1 MKPRMNVTHAM
12 VLCAGLGTRLRPLTD
27 ERPKPLVPV
36 RDRPL
41 ASWAMERLAAAG
53 VRRFVANAHHLSEQV
68 EPALAPWAS
77 RLDASLTVLRETEL
91 LGTGGGIRNALPE
104 LGDDFFVFNGD
115 VLAAPDLAAAA
126 AAHRASD
133 AWITLVLRH
142 DPRAERLGAVEVDD
156 EGRVRRILG
165 EGPAPEV
172 PVRAC
177 LFTGVYVVSRRVADD
192 LPRSGCVVRHTLRRL
207 LARGERV
214 SAVVDAGTWHDLGT
228 PESYA
233 GAQFALLRG
242 ELQGFEGTLGARY
255 VGPEVSIDG
264 DVDVVGPTV
273 LGTGARVRGK
283 GRVQRVIAW
292 PGAEVVAPC
301 SDQIVTPRSVV
312 HLPTPG
318 EGA

>member
-1 MKPRMNVTHAM
+1 MNVTHAM

-41 ASWAMERLAAAG
+41 AAWAMERLAGAG
-53 VRRFVANAHHLSEQV
+53 ARHLVANAHHLAEQI

-77 RLDASLTVLRETEL
+77 RLGASLTVLREAEL
-91 LGTGGGIRNALPE
+91 LGTGGGILNALPA

-126 AAHRASD
+126 AAHRATD
-133 AWITLVLRH
+133 AWMTLVLRH
-142 DPRAERLGAVEVDD
+142 DPRAERLGAIEVDG

-165 EGPAPEV
+165 EGAAPDA

-192 LPRSGCVVRHTLRRL
+192 LPRAGCVVRHTLRRL

-214 SAVVDAGTWHDLGT
+214 SAVVDDGAWHDLGT

-233 GAQFALLRG
+233 RAQFSMLRG
-242 ELQGFEGTLGARY
+242 ELQGFEASPDAQYR
-255 VGPEVSIDG
+255 GPDVSIEAG
-264 DVDVVGPTV
+264 VDVAGPTV

-283 GRVQRVIAW
+283 GRIQRVIAW